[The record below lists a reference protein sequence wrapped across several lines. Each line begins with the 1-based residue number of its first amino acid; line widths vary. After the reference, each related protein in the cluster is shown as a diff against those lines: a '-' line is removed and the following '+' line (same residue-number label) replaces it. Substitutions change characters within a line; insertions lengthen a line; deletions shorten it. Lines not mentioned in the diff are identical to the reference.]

1 MRLKGFVTGL
11 VVVSVAVVAA
21 GYAILSNLDFEQLRD
36 LAREQAREV
45 TGRELEIAGPI
56 DLQVSLTPRIE
67 LNDISFSN
75 AEWGSEPTMAT
86 ISRFELEVELLP
98 LIFGEINV
106 KRLIMVEP
114 RILIETDA
122 AGRGNWLFEGA
133 AAEDPDTTPDTAPD
147 EAGTGRLPAVHLFVL
162 ENGFLIYRDGRSGES
177 MTVAL
182 DRLAGEAE
190 SPREPLRISALGRI
204 GDAPFKLQ
212 GSFGPLGALTGGGD
226 LSLGLSVETG
236 EAVLAVDGRITDLS
250 GASQVELTLSAKGPS
265 LAPLGGLAGVELPA
279 LGPFEVSARVEG
291 GAGVY
296 QLSGLGVKL
305 GGSDLSG
312 SIEATLTGARPEIAG
327 SLISRRLDLAD
338 LTARRGNGGG
348 GVRRVRPRPM
358 CLLPTPLP
366 LDALGLVDA
375 TFDLRVREFALSPQV
390 ALHDL
395 EMKAQLRGGELTV
408 DPLAAVLAEGELQGG
423 LALDARET
431 PAGLALNLRGRNID
445 FGQLAR
451 ETGVDSGLEGR
462 VGLDLDVNGRGG
474 SPRAIASTLSGSAA
488 MASPGGRI
496 DNQLFKVLAV
506 GLDSITGPLLGSE
519 SQAALN
525 CFVVQFDFEQGLG
538 RSRALALDSETMI
551 LTGEGTL
558 DLRSEALDLDFDTA
572 TRQPSLASLA
582 VPFKVGGTLKNPKV
596 SADAVGAATG
606 AVENLAGTATT
617 TAEGVWGYVA
627 GLLGNESGGGGG
639 GDSGASSPCVVAA
652 GSPPAAPLPEDGAA
666 PAAPEDASPATG
678 SGDGSSPAESVPSPG
693 DGDDKAGE
701 EGDKGID
708 DAFDDFKRDLGRIG
722 DLFD

>member
-75 AEWGSEPTMAT
+75 AEWGSEPTMVT
-86 ISRFELEVELLP
+86 VSRFELEVELLP

-122 AGRGNWLFEGA
+122 AGRGNWVFESA
-133 AAEDPDTTPDTAPD
+133 AAEDADTAPD
-147 EAGTGRLPAVHLFVL
+147 ETGAGRLPAVHLFVL
-162 ENGFLIYRDGRSGES
+162 ENGFLTYRDGGSGES

-212 GSFGPLGALTGGGD
+212 GSFGPLDALTGGGD

-236 EAVLAVDGRITDLS
+236 EAVLAVDGRISDLS

-265 LAPLGGLAGVELPA
+265 LAPLGGLAGVGLPA

-312 SIEATLTGARPEIAG
+312 SIEATLTGARPEITG

-338 LTARRGNGGG
+338 FTPGEGPAAAEPAGPASPY
-348 GVRRVRPRPM
+348 VFAPD
-358 CLLPTPLP
+358 PLP

-375 TFDLRVREFALSPQV
+375 TFDLRVREFALSPQL

-395 EMKAQLRGGELTV
+395 EMKARLRGGELTV
-408 DPLAAVLAEGELQGG
+408 DPLVAVLAEGKLQGG
-423 LALDARET
+423 LALDAREA

-445 FGQLAR
+445 LGRLAR

-462 VGLDLDVNGRGG
+462 VGLDLDVNARGG

-582 VPFKVGGTLKNPKV
+582 VPFKVGGTLKNPKI

-639 GDSGASSPCVVAA
+639 DGSSPCVVAA
-652 GSPPAAPLPEDGAA
+652 AAPPATPLSEGGAA

-678 SGDGSSPAESVPSPG
+678 SGEGSSPAESVPSPG
-693 DGDDKAGE
+693 GGGDKAGE

>member
-1 MRLKGFVTGL
+1 MRLKGIVTGL

-21 GYAILSNLDFEQLRD
+21 GYAILSNLDFEQLRE
-36 LAREQAREV
+36 LAREQAREA

-86 ISRFELEVELLP
+86 VSRFELEVELLP

-122 AGRGNWLFEGA
+122 AGRGNWVFESA
-133 AAEDPDTTPDTAPD
+133 AAEAADTASD
-147 EAGTGRLPAVHLFVL
+147 EPGAARLPAIHLFVL
-162 ENGFLIYRDGRSGES
+162 ENGFLIYRDGGSGES

-212 GSFGPLGALTGGGD
+212 GSFGPLDALTGGGD
-226 LSLGLSVETG
+226 LSLGLSAEAG
-236 EAVLAVDGRITDLS
+236 EATLVVDGRISDLS
-250 GASQVELTLSAKGPS
+250 GAPRPELTLSVKGPS
-265 LAPLGGLAGVELPA
+265 LAPLGGLAGVELPT
-279 LGPFEVSARVEG
+279 LGPFEISARVEG

-296 QLSGLGVKL
+296 EVSGLGVKL

-312 SIEATLTGARPEIAG
+312 SIEATLTGPRPEVTG
-327 SLISRRLDLAD
+327 SLVSRRLDLAD
-338 LTARRGNGGG
+338 LTAGGQSAEPAG
-348 GVRRVRPRPM
+348 SASPYVFSSA
-358 CLLPTPLP
+358 PLP

-395 EMKAQLRGGELTV
+395 EMKTRLRGGELTV

-423 LALDARET
+423 LALDAREA
-431 PAGLALNLRGRNID
+431 PAGLTLNLRGRNID
-445 FGQLAR
+445 LGRLAR

-462 VGLDLDVNGRGG
+462 VGLDLDVNGQGG

-525 CFVVQFDFEQGLG
+525 CFVVQFDFDQGLG
-538 RSRALALDSETMI
+538 RSRALALDSEAMM

-617 TAEGVWGYVA
+617 TADGVWGYVA
-627 GLLGNESGGGGG
+627 GLLGNESGSDGG
-639 GDSGASSPCVVAA
+639 AVSSPCVVADA
-652 GSPPAAPLPEDGAA
+652 APPAAPLSEGSATPAA
-666 PAAPEDASPATG
+666 PADASPATG
-678 SGDGSSPAESVPSPG
+678 SGDGSSPADSVTSP
-693 DGDDKAGE
+693 AE

>member
-1 MRLKGFVTGL
+1 MRLKGIVTGL

-122 AGRGNWLFEGA
+122 AGRGNWVFESA

-147 EAGTGRLPAVHLFVL
+147 EAGAGRLPAVHLFVL
-162 ENGFLIYRDGRSGES
+162 ENGFLTYRDGRSGES

-212 GSFGPLGALTGGGD
+212 GSFGPLDALTGGGD

-250 GASQVELTLSAKGPS
+250 GAPRVEMTLSAKGPS

-279 LGPFEVSARVEG
+279 LGPFEVAARVEG

-312 SIEATLTGARPEIAG
+312 SIEATLTGARPEITG

-338 LTARRGNGGG
+338 FTPGEGTAAAEPAGPASPY
-348 GVRRVRPRPM
+348 VFAPD
-358 CLLPTPLP
+358 PLP

-395 EMKAQLRGGELTV
+395 EMKARLRGGELTV
-408 DPLAAVLAEGELQGG
+408 DPLSAVLAEGQLQGG
-423 LALDARET
+423 LALDAREA

-445 FGQLAR
+445 LGRLAR

-474 SPRAIASTLSGSAA
+474 SPRAIASTLSGSVA

-572 TRQPSLASLA
+572 TRQASLASLA
-582 VPFKVGGTLKNPKV
+582 VPFKLGGTLKNPKV

-639 GDSGASSPCVVAA
+639 GDGSSPCVVAA
-652 GSPPAAPLPEDGAA
+652 AAPPAAPLPEGGAA

-678 SGDGSSPAESVPSPG
+678 SGDGSSPAESVPSAG
-693 DGDDKAGE
+693 DGEDKAGD

-722 DLFD
+722 DLFE

>member
-36 LAREQAREV
+36 LAREQAREA

-75 AEWGSEPTMAT
+75 AEWGSESTMAT
-86 ISRFELEVELLP
+86 VSRFELEVELLP

-122 AGRGNWLFEGA
+122 AGRGNWVFESA
-133 AAEDPDTTPDTAPD
+133 AAEDPDTTPDTAPN
-147 EAGTGRLPAVHLFVL
+147 EAGAGRLPAVHLFVL

-177 MTVAL
+177 TTVAL

-190 SPREPLRISALGRI
+190 SSFEPLRISALGRI

-212 GSFGPLGALTGGGD
+212 GSFGPLGALTEGGD

-236 EAVLAVDGRITDLS
+236 EAVLAVDGRIADLS
-250 GASQVELTLSAKGPS
+250 GSSQVELTLSAKGPS
-265 LAPLGGLAGVELPA
+265 LAPLGGLAGVDLPA

-291 GAGVY
+291 GADVY

-305 GGSDLSG
+305 GASDLSG
-312 SIEATLTGARPEIAG
+312 SIEATLTGARPEITG

-338 LTARRGNGGG
+338 LTAGEGTAAEPEGPASPY
-348 GVRRVRPRPM
+348 VF
-358 CLLPTPLP
+358 LPTPLP

-390 ALHDL
+390 SLHDL
-395 EMKAQLRGGELTV
+395 EMKARLRGGELTV

-423 LALDARET
+423 LTLDAREA
-431 PAGLALNLRGRNID
+431 PAGLTLNLRGRNID
-445 FGQLAR
+445 LGRLAR

-462 VGLDLDVNGRGG
+462 VGLDLEVNGRGG
-474 SPRAIASTLSGSAA
+474 SPRAIASSLSGSAA

-538 RSRALALDSETMI
+538 RSRALALDSEAMT

-639 GDSGASSPCVVAA
+639 GDGSSPCVVGAA
-652 GSPPAAPLPEDGAA
+652 APSAAPLSEGGAA
-666 PAAPEDASPATG
+666 PAVPEDASPATG
-678 SGDGSSPAESVPSPG
+678 SGDGASPAESVPSPG
-693 DGDDKAGE
+693 GGDDKAGE
-701 EGDKGID
+701 DGDKGID

>member
-36 LAREQAREV
+36 LAREQAREA

-86 ISRFELEVELLP
+86 VSRFELEVELLP

-122 AGRGNWLFEGA
+122 AGRGNWVFESA

-147 EAGTGRLPAVHLFVL
+147 EAGAGRLPAVHLFVL

-305 GGSDLSG
+305 GGSGLSG
-312 SIEATLTGARPEIAG
+312 SIEATLTGARPEITG

-338 LTARRGNGGG
+338 LTAGEGTAAEPEGSASPY
-348 GVRRVRPRPM
+348 VFP
-358 CLLPTPLP
+358 PTPLP

-390 ALHDL
+390 SLHDL
-395 EMKAQLRGGELTV
+395 EMKARLRGGELTV

-423 LALDARET
+423 LTLDAREA

-445 FGQLAR
+445 LGRLAR

-627 GLLGNESGGGGG
+627 GLLGNESGSGGGG
-639 GDSGASSPCVVAA
+639 GDGSSPCVVAA
-652 GSPPAAPLPEDGAA
+652 AAPPAAPLSEGGAA

-678 SGDGSSPAESVPSPG
+678 SGDGSSPAESAPSPG
-693 DGDDKAGE
+693 GGDDKAGE

-708 DAFDDFKRDLGRIG
+708 DAFDNFKRDLGRIG